1 MEAVREW
8 GNKALATVDPE
19 IHHLIE
25 KEKRRQWRGIELI
38 ASENFTSFAVMEALG
53 SALTNKVSE
62 GMPGNRYFGG
72 NEFIDQIENLCR
84 CRALQAFHLD
94 AAAWGVNVQPH
105 SGSPAN
111 FAAYTA
117 VLQPHDLIMGLDL
130 PSGGHLT
137 HGYDTSGGKK
147 ISATSIYFES
157 LPYKVNSS
165 TGFIDYER
173 LEEKAL
179 DFRPK
184 LIICGGS
191 AYPRDWDYARFR
203 EVADK
208 CGALL
213 LCDMA
218 HISGLV
224 AAKEANNAFEY
235 CESSLRGPRAGMI
248 FYRKGPKPPKKGQP
262 ENAVYDFE
270 DKINFA
276 VFPSHQGGPHNHQ
289 IGALA
294 VALKQAMTSGFKAY
308 AKQVK
313 ANAAALGNY
322 LISMGYSLVTGGTEN
337 HLVLWDL
344 RPLGLT
350 GNKVEKL
357 CDLCHITIKKMLFLV
372 MAVPWPLEEYG
383 LVRTNTTHPKRPCAP
398 AMTSRGLVEKDFEQI
413 GEFLHRA
420 VTLTLE
426 IQKEHGKLLKDF
438 NKGLVNNKAIEDLK
452 ADVEKFAASFDM
464 PGFLVSELK
473 YRD

>member
-1 MEAVREW
+1 MDPVTVW
-8 GNKALATVDPE
+8 GNEPLSTVDPE
-19 IHHLIE
+19 IHDLIE
-25 KEKRRQWRGIELI
+25 KEKRRQCRGIELI
-38 ASENFTSFAVMEALG
+38 ASENFTSFAVIEALG
-53 SALTNKVSE
+53 SALTNKYSE
-62 GMPGNRYFGG
+62 GIPGNRYYGG
-72 NEFIDQIENLCR
+72 NEYIDQIENLTR
-84 CRALQAFHLD
+84 SRALLAFHLD
-94 AAAWGVNVQPH
+94 PTKWGVNVQPY

-117 VLQPHDLIMGLDL
+117 
-130 PSGGHLT
+130 
-137 HGYDTSGGKK
+137 K

-157 LPYKVNSS
+157 LPYKVNST
-165 TGFIDYER
+165 TGYIDYDR
-173 LEEKAL
+173 LEEKAM

-191 AYPRDWDYARFR
+191 AYPRDWDYKRFR
-203 EVADK
+203 EIADK

-224 AAKEANNAFEY
+224 AAQEAANPFEY
-235 CESSLRGPRAGMI
+235 CDLVTTTTHKSLRGPRAGMI

-262 ENAVYDFE
+262 EDAVYDFE

-276 VFPSHQGGPHNHQ
+276 VFPSLQGGPHNHQ

-294 VALKQAMTSGFKAY
+294 VALKQAATPGFKAY

-313 ANAAALGNY
+313 ANAVALGNY
-322 LISMGYSLVTGGTEN
+322 LMSKGYKLVTGGTEN

-357 CDLCHITIKKMLFLV
+357 CDLCNITVNKN
-372 MAVPWPLEEYG
+372 AVFGDSSALAPG
-383 LVRTNTTHPKRPCAP
+383 GVRIGTP

-413 GEFLHRA
+413 AEFLHRA
-420 VTLTLE
+420 VTITLN
-426 IQKEHGKLLKDF
+426 IQKEYGKLLKDF
-438 NKGLVNNKAIEDLK
+438 NKGLVNNKEIEELK
-452 ADVEKFAASFDM
+452 ADVEKFSSSFDM
-464 PGFLVSELK
+464 PGFKMSEMK
-473 YRD
+473 YKD